1 MQLETIWLC
10 RDLDVMGVEWSLI
23 SVTRKFSQ
31 NSSTL
36 CMAALVSGLG
46 PGAIVPFKVDLF
58 RISHLGG
65 ESILAKPTEY
75 ELEIKSAWPQILAVR
90 IVIDQRLIP
99 GDYYAS
105 PTLLDCD
112 EVVPFSVEKTH
123 AA

>member
-10 RDLDVMGVEWSLI
+10 RDLDVVGDEWSLI
-23 SVTRKFSQ
+23 RVTRKFSQ

-36 CMAALVSGLG
+36 CMAALVSGLV

-75 ELEIKSAWPQILAVR
+75 ELEIKSA
-90 IVIDQRLIP
+90 
-99 GDYYAS
+99 
-105 PTLLDCD
+105 
-112 EVVPFSVEKTH
+112 
-123 AA
+123 